1 MADRMYM
8 YEWYFGEIGKEQAEK
23 LLEDKRVGTFLVRD
37 STEVKGGYVLSVRE
51 KSEVCHYLITN
62 RNGEFQI
69 GDQIFSDLP
78 EIVTFYQSHL
88 LETTSL
94 VEPPSH
100 RSSQPNQSTDQ
111 EVTSTLERFRVK
123 YNFPGN
129 DPEDLPARKNDIL
142 TLLKR
147 EEQQWFMM
155 RNVEGKEGMFPSNYL
170 ESSPVEPQPGSG
182 QEGLYTP
189 PQDETL
195 PELPTKLYTS
205 VIPYA
210 KAIQDR
216 APLEYDPS
224 ELKFT
229 KGDFIK
235 VLKQNKDGIW
245 EGELSNGRRGVFP
258 SSYVEILP
266 QEEADKILQGQNT
279 S

>member
-189 PQDETL
+189 PQDET
-195 PELPTKLYTS
+195 
-205 VIPYA
+205 
-210 KAIQDR
+210 
-216 APLEYDPS
+216 
-224 ELKFT
+224 